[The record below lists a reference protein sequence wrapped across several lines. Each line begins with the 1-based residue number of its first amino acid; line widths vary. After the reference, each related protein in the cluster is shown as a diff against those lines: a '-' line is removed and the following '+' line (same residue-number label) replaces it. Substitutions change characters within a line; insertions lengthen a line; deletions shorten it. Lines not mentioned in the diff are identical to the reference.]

1 MGQKME
7 IFRVFTT
14 TNSTIQCIYAPIA
27 LRIICD
33 KKCRYCVEN
42 SLLRSDLLL
51 TYLRSYGMTSTIA
64 NELEV
69 SFSESLNIIH

>member
-7 IFRVFTT
+7 IVRVFTT

-42 SLLRSDLLL
+42 SLLQGGTHLNQPISVVAHND
-51 TYLRSYGMTSTIA
+51 SA
-64 NELEV
+64 
-69 SFSESLNIIH
+69 FSKYAISSS